1 MATVAT
7 ARMIRGQPPSPP
19 HSTDGDPAP
28 EVHRNSCGTLQQ
40 TYSHHN
46 PYASSMLHGNRAP
59 GEISYEHRSHSLDY
73 TPPSS
78 SEYVSSGDYSRS
90 LSMQAP
96 MATNGLQVNTP
107 PSAADEGLV
116 SDSVP
121 QWSSPPSQRQVTRA
135 RVARSPRVRRR
146 NRNRKDTRV
155 ELEGPLSEVT
165 KHLTNIPIR
174 DMERWVNRSI
184 EVRHQEVAKRN
195 GKVARPMNSFMLY
208 RSAYA
213 DRTKQWFAQN
223 NHQVVSE
230 AAGDS
235 WRLESPEIRQKYEL
249 LANIEKSNH
258 LKAHPGYKFS
268 PSKDKKKRAGSED
281 VRPLASTPGSTSAFL
296 QTRAASSS
304 EIDSSGWESRDS
316 TPFDF
321 ADHGLHLP
329 GDAYLSSP
337 AWHAN
342 HGRPHPGMIPSSEP
356 SHYLHQTIHAGL
368 VPHVEDVRFKKTGLN
383 GIQYA
388 TSSSTPLAALPGAT
402 HHDLLQP
409 STSLPGDGQLD
420 PQLLTLQVELQS
432 PNQLFDSSH
441 SMWQDSSNVN
451 CYASPSSSLAPYS
464 IPYPASTYPQ
474 GIHTLE
480 SDPALDGT
488 SGDFDTWINQQGT
501 TY

>member
-28 EVHRNSCGTLQQ
+28 E
-40 TYSHHN
+40 
-46 PYASSMLHGNRAP
+46 
-59 GEISYEHRSHSLDY
+59 DY

-329 GDAYLSSP
+329 GDAYLSSS

-388 TSSSTPLAALPGAT
+388 TSTSTPLAALPGAT